1 MGTNL
6 AAVIQMRELLHIRN
20 SKEYVAWIYDKDQPR
35 DLEAEN
41 PSARYACVSM
51 LGPFRTKDA
60 AIRAC
65 HAIGIG
71 D

>member
-6 AAVIQMRELLHIRN
+6 AAVIQERGYPHLRN
-20 SKEYVAWIYDKDQPR
+20 LREYVAWIYDKDKPR
-35 DLEAEN
+35 DLDAED
-41 PSARYACVSM
+41 PCARYACVSM